1 MHAKRRGGEGKAKM
15 SIERAREDTETHREK
30 LEYSLYRVAGRAVR
44 CT

>member
-1 MHAKRRGGEGKAKM
+1 MYR
-15 SIERAREDTETHREK
+15 ERAREDTETHREK